1 MTNEVLTWFVVAA
14 GTTKAAREREREGE
28 MNTG

>member
-1 MTNEVLTWFVVAA
+1 MTNKVLTWFVVAA
-14 GTTKAAREREREGE
+14 GTIKATREREGE